1 MITPTWKEP
10 TNRFYESLIDSI
22 INKPKIRIDYY
33 PTSSHDD
40 LMDSIQKWQANGN
53 NCRLFS
59 TDRGL
64 VDLDNL
70 LVWDHKQSEPI
81 AKVTS
86 CEMVGGPGSR
96 ASLRVEAIA
105 LTKEEKE
112 KMDYMYTGRRNG
124 KNASYTKIKR
134 VIFSDPATIVFWDD
148 GTKTVVKAHNEDF
161 DPEKGLAMAVCKR
174 VYGDK
179 YHRVFKDHIPKE
191 KPEEIENYEN
201 AFKVAADAIKE
212 LNKELNAGKENK

>member
-1 MITPTWKEP
+1 MSMADWKMDR
-10 TNRFYESLIDSI
+10 TNRFYDSLIDSI
-22 INKPKIRIDYY
+22 SNKPKIGIDYY
-33 PTSSHDD
+33 PISSHDD
-40 LMDSIQKWQANGN
+40 LMDSIQKQQANGN
-53 NCRLFS
+53 DCRLFS
-59 TDRGL
+59 TDRGI

-112 KMDYMYTGRRNG
+112 KMVKYSKCSGQSRFG
-124 KNASYTKIKR
+124 IKR
-134 VIFSDPATIVFWDD
+134 VIFSDPATIVFWED

-179 YHRVFKDHIPKE
+179 YHRVFKDYIPKE

-212 LNKELNAGKENK
+212 LTKELNAGKENK

>member
-1 MITPTWKEP
+1 MNWAELNCKLDR
-10 TNRFYESLIDSI
+10 TNRFYDSLIDSVVRY
-22 INKPKIRIDYY
+22 PKSR
-33 PTSSHDD
+33 DD
-40 LMDSIQKWQANGN
+40 DIMDSITNKWLANGN
-53 NCRLFS
+53 DRLFD
-59 TDRGL
+59 TDKGHL
-64 VDLDNL
+64 IDLDNL

-96 ASLRVEAIA
+96 ASLRVEAVA

-112 KMDYMYTGRRNG
+112 KMVKYNKCSGQSRFG
-124 KNASYTKIKR
+124 IKR
-134 VIFSDPATIVFWDD
+134 VIFSDPATIVFWED

-179 YHRVFKDHIPKE
+179 YHRVFKDHC
-191 KPEEIENYEN
+191 PEDPSPMLENISKQIN
-201 AFKVAADAIKE
+201 DLAKE
-212 LNKELNAGKENK
+212 LKGE

>member
-1 MITPTWKEP
+1 MIRPSWDSRD
-10 TNRFYESLIDSI
+10 RFYEKLIDSVVSY
-22 INKPKIRIDYY
+22 PKSR
-33 PTSSHDD
+33 HDD
-40 LMDSIQKWQANGN
+40 IMDAATYAQKWLTKPIAENGN
-53 NCRLFS
+53 
-59 TDRGL
+59 L

-70 LVWDHKQSEPI
+70 LVWNHKQSEPI
-81 AKVTS
+81 AKITS

-112 KMDYMYTGRRNG
+112 KMVKYNKCSGPSRFG
-124 KNASYTKIKR
+124 IKR
-134 VIFSDPATIVFWDD
+134 VIFSDPATIVFWED

-179 YHRVFKDHIPKE
+179 YHRVFKDNIPKE
-191 KPEEIENYEN
+191 EPVDEDTKTIIEAATE
-201 AFKVAADAIKE
+201 AFRT
-212 LNKELNAGKENK
+212 LNRQLNAGKENK